1 MNLMYSGIPFKNSMG
16 HDPGGRWDFHRA
28 FTKLLR
34 VGVLIH
40 LSIYSYSL
48 LSKR

>member
-1 MNLMYSGIPFKNSMG
+1 MNLMCSGIPFKNSMG
-16 HDPGGRWDFHRA
+16 HDPGSRWDFHRA

-40 LSIYSYSL
+40 LSIFL
-48 LSKR
+48 FIVI